1 MASSSYPKP
10 FRLVGEPDTL
20 TAMFL
25 LPRAALTLLAV
36 SLTGLLAGCSGAGR
50 FLREVFRERPPAPLD
65 SMSVASDARVDSM
78 GYVVGSFVGEGTSRA
93 VHLLSSDT
101 GFIAAL
107 ARRYR
112 PALESDGDLWR
123 ALARERVVTLAPG
136 GRRRTTG
143 GTPMVDRAL
152 VGGPAG
158 HTAVTPTAILLHGS
172 PCGPRGAQAEI
183 IVEDDHRAQEPSL
196 RGPVVGSF
204 THSQALGTAAGD
216 RGPFRRREPPP
227 EPGTSLVD
235 DLIARTARVMDS
247 TLGSRLQPLSLR
259 AADDPPLE
267 INTLS
272 DIDAADVI
280 PFRPAAGAVRFA
292 VSLRARRISNGQDT
306 VLAATVMAWDSA
318 GAWQQV
324 IFRPTVVSL
333 RRGRLAPYGA
343 LRRGLFWRRLQPI
356 SDFAFERDNLW
367 MEQVDVRDGSVLW
380 GIIQPRGNVVVA
392 AAQVEGPCR

>member
-1 MASSSYPKP
+1 
-10 FRLVGEPDTL
+10 
-20 TAMFL
+20 MF
-25 LPRAALTLLAV
+25 LPRAAMTLLAV
-36 SLTGLLAGCSGAGR
+36 SLLGPLAGCTSAGR
-50 FLREVFRERPPAPLD
+50 FLRQVFRERPPAPLD

-112 PALESDGDLWR
+112 PALEGGGDLWR
-123 ALARERVVTLAPG
+123 ALALERVVTLAPA
-136 GRRRTTG
+136 GRRRTTT
-143 GTPMVDRAL
+143 GTPMVDQAL

-172 PCGPRGAQAEI
+172 PCGSRGAQAEI
-183 IVEDDHRAQEPSL
+183 IVEDNHRAQEPSL
-196 RGPVVGSF
+196 RGPVLGSF
-204 THSQALGTAAGD
+204 THSQTVPPPADD
-216 RGPFRRREPPP
+216 RERFRRREPVSDPSR
-227 EPGTSLVD
+227 SLVD
-235 DLIARTARVMDS
+235 ELIARTARVMDS
-247 TLGSRLQPLSLR
+247 TLGSRIRSLRLR
-259 AADDPPLE
+259 AADDSRLE

-280 PFRPAAGAVRFA
+280 SFRPAASAVRFA
-292 VSLRARRISNGQDT
+292 VSLRARRITDGGDT
-306 VLAATVMAWDSA
+306 LLAATVMAWDSA
-318 GAWQQV
+318 GGWQQV
-324 IFRPTVVSL
+324 IFRPTAVSL
-333 RRGRLAPYGA
+333 RRGRLTPYAASGRA
-343 LRRGLFWRRLQPI
+343 LFWRRLQPI
-356 SDFAFERDNLW
+356 SDFVFERDNLW

>member
-1 MASSSYPKP
+1 
-10 FRLVGEPDTL
+10 
-20 TAMFL
+20 MFQ
-25 LPRAALTLLAV
+25 LPRPAVTLLAV
-36 SLTGLLAGCSGAGR
+36 SLLGLLAGCSGAGR
-50 FLREVFRERPPAPLD
+50 FLREVFRERPPVPLD
-65 SMSVASDARVDSM
+65 SMSVASDARVDSS

-112 PALESDGDLWR
+112 PALERDGDLWR
-123 ALARERVVTLAPG
+123 SLARERVVTLAPA
-136 GRRRTTG
+136 GRRRTTT
-143 GTPMVDRAL
+143 GTPMIDRAL

-172 PCGPRGAQAEI
+172 SCGPRGAQAEI
-183 IVEDDHRAQEPSL
+183 IVEDDHRAQEPLL
-196 RGPVVGSF
+196 RGPVLGSF
-204 THSQALGTAAGD
+204 THSPAIGPEADD
-216 RGPFRRREPPP
+216 RARFRRRNPAP
-227 EPGTSLVD
+227 EPSTSLVD
-235 DLIARTARVMDS
+235 ELMARTARVMDS
-247 TLGSRLQPLSLR
+247 TLRSRLRSSLR
-259 AADDPPLE
+259 PADDPRLE

-280 PFRPAAGAVRFA
+280 SFRPAAGAVRFA
-292 VSLRARRISNGQDT
+292 ISLRARRITDGGDT
-306 VLAATVMAWDSA
+306 LLAATVMVWDST

-333 RRGRLAPYGA
+333 RRGRLGPYGA
-343 LRRGLFWRRLQPI
+343 LRRSHFWRRLQPI

>member
-1 MASSSYPKP
+1 MFPP
-10 FRLVGEPDTL
+10 R
-20 TAMFL
+20 TAM
-25 LPRAALTLLAV
+25 TLLVV
-36 SLTGLLAGCSGAGR
+36 SLLGPAAGCSGAGR

-112 PALESDGDLWR
+112 PALERDGDLWR
-123 ALARERVVTLAPG
+123 ALALERVVALAPA
-136 GRRRTTG
+136 GRRRTTT

-172 PCGPRGAQAEI
+172 PCGSRGAQAEI

-196 RGPVVGSF
+196 RGPVLGSF
-204 THSQALGTAAGD
+204 THSQTVPPPADD
-216 RGPFRRREPPP
+216 RERFRRREPVADPS
-227 EPGTSLVD
+227 TVLVD
-235 DLIARTARVMDS
+235 ELIARTARVMDS
-247 TLGSRLQPLSLR
+247 TLGSRVRSLSLR
-259 AADDPPLE
+259 AADDSRLE

-280 PFRPAAGAVRFA
+280 SFRPAANAVRFA
-292 VSLRARRISNGQDT
+292 VSLRARRITDGGDT
-306 VLAATVMAWDSA
+306 LLAATVMAWDSA

-333 RRGRLAPYGA
+333 RRGRLTPHTAV
-343 LRRGLFWRRLQPI
+343 RRALFWRRLQPI
-356 SDFAFERDNLW
+356 SDFVFERDNLF

>member
-1 MASSSYPKP
+1 M
-10 FRLVGEPDTL
+10 FRLSPIAG
-20 TAMFL
+20 
-25 LPRAALTLLAV
+25 TLLVA
-36 SLTGLLAGCSGAGR
+36 SLAGWFAGCSGAGR
-50 FLREVFRERPPAPLD
+50 FLQEVFRERPATPLD

-112 PALESDGDLWR
+112 PALAREDDLWHS
-123 ALARERVVTLAPG
+123 LARSRVVTLAPG
-136 GRRRTTG
+136 GPRRTTT
-143 GTPMVDRAL
+143 GTPLFDRAL

-172 PCGPRGAQAEI
+172 PCGSRGAQAEI

-196 RGPVVGSF
+196 RGPVLGSF
-204 THSQALGTAAGD
+204 THAGSVGSSAES
-216 RGPFRRREPPP
+216 RERFRRREPVP
-227 EPGTSLVD
+227 EPGRPLQD
-235 DLIARTARVMDS
+235 DLLARTARVMDS
-247 TLGSRLQPLSLR
+247 TLASRLRSLSLQP
-259 AADDPPLE
+259 AGDPRLE

-272 DIDAADVI
+272 DVDAADVI
-280 PFRPAAGAVRFA
+280 AFRPAANTIRYA
-292 VSLRARRISNGQDT
+292 VSLRARRATSGGDT
-306 VLAATVMAWDSA
+306 VLAATVMVWDSA

-324 IFRPTVVSL
+324 IFRPTVVAL
-333 RRGRLAPYGA
+333 RRGRLAPSGA
-343 LRRGLFWRRLQPI
+343 LRRGIFWRRLQPI
-356 SDFAFERDNLW
+356 SDVAFERDNLW

>member
-1 MASSSYPKP
+1 
-10 FRLVGEPDTL
+10 
-20 TAMFL
+20 MFL
-25 LPRAALTLLAV
+25 LPRSAVTSLAV
-36 SLTGLLAGCSGAGR
+36 LLLGPLAGCSSAGR
-50 FLREVFRERPPAPLD
+50 FLRDVFRERPPVPLD

-101 GFIAAL
+101 AFIAAL

-112 PALESDGDLWR
+112 PALERDGDLWR
-123 ALARERVVTLAPG
+123 SLARERIVTLAPG

-143 GTPMVDRAL
+143 TPLIDRAL

-172 PCGPRGAQAEI
+172 ACGARGAQAEI
-183 IVEDDHRAQEPSL
+183 IVEDNHRAQEPSL
-196 RGPVVGSF
+196 RGPVLGSF
-204 THSQALGTAAGD
+204 THLPATGSTADGSK
-216 RGPFRRREPPP
+216 RFRQRPPSP
-227 EPGTSLVD
+227 EPGTWLVD
-235 DLIARTARVMDS
+235 QLIARTSRVMDS
-247 TLGSRLQPLSLR
+247 ILSSRLRSPSLGP
-259 AADDPPLE
+259 ADDSQLE

-280 PFRPAAGAVRFA
+280 SFRPAANMVRYA
-292 VSLRARRISNGQDT
+292 ISLRARRITGGGDT
-306 VLAATVMAWDSA
+306 LLAATVMVWDSA
-318 GAWQQV
+318 GTWQQV

-343 LRRGLFWRRLQPI
+343 LRRGHFWRRLQPI

-392 AAQVEGPCR
+392 AAQVGGPCR